1 MPTIVSTTDDPVAIE
16 AALKGELPGETS
28 ESKSEEPTESK
39 PDPSQ
44 IVVTGPGVT
53 LSEPKAGEAEASEAE
68 ASEAE
73 ASEAEAKVETKPVQR
88 DYPKSSKLTLER
100 QKQTNDL
107 LREKALAAQEKE
119 RADGLDAKNKQLETD
134 LAAAKAAPPKEEP
147 KVEAKPAP
155 KQEDYEDFDKYLVAR
170 DAHNKTQWLAESE
183 AATKKTLEARD
194 KEAEEREKT
203 ERERVESEQAV
214 QAQDASE
221 RAYGERYE
229 AARNNHDDF
238 DTVMEEQKEL
248 PVPARLHELIYTAPY
263 GPELAYT
270 LVKDVEQVAAL
281 DAVPLTDPQYQML
294 KRSPHGLQVLEYLR
308 DHPDEAQEL
317 AAIKAPGATL
327 VAMGELQGRVIGS
340 RPASASRTTTPSAAP
355 RGSSLT
361 TKPKPVTPLAPG
373 LTAST
378 VPLGE
383 MNIHDFMRTR
393 NREEAERRQQ
403 RAMK

>member
-53 LSEPKAGEAEASEAE
+53 LSEPKAGEAEA
-68 ASEAE
+68 
-73 ASEAEAKVETKPVQR
+73 KVETKPVQR
-88 DYPKSSKLTLER
+88 DYPKPSKLTLER

-107 LREKALAAQEKE
+107 LREKALAAQSDQ
-119 RADGLDAKNKQLETD
+119 RAQELEAKNKALEAD
-134 LAAAKAAPPKEEP
+134 LAVAKAAPPKAEEP
-147 KVEAKPAP
+147 KLETKSAP
-155 KQEDYEDFDKYLVAR
+155 KQEDFADFDKYLEAR
-170 DAHNKTQWLAESE
+170 DTWNEARWLATSE